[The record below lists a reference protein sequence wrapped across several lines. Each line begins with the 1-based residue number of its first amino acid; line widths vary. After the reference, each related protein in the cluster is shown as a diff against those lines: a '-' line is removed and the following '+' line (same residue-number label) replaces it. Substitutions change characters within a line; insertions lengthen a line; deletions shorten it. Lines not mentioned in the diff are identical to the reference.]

1 MPFTQKIGRKRI
13 LYLSRGGCIGGS
25 HRQLYYVVANLDHGL
40 EPVVVCN
47 KNGQFVD
54 QLQQAGIAV
63 DVTPLRPWRKFPAGL
78 LRYLDAGRLAGFAR
92 RHNIALVHSSDL
104 WLSNYMNWVS
114 ARLKIPSVLH
124 IRTPITADRIHKHH
138 CNRATAIIAIS
149 RRIKQN
155 LIDAGISPEK
165 IIQIDDAVDTDA
177 FRPKPE
183 QVNVLRQQFPV
194 DGRIL
199 IGIVGRI
206 DPFKRQLDF
215 LNAAEQI
222 VRNST
227 KNVAF
232 FLVGEVH
239 SEAYFRKTREFT
251 AKHQLDKYV
260 FFTGRRDDMPQILSS
275 LDILVSLSGGSVMFE
290 AMACGRPVISA
301 AFSTKEN
308 SVHIQDGITG
318 LLISSEKTPDL
329 VEAMMR
335 LINSAELRNKIGLN
349 ARIWVESKLSHT
361 DMVAKTHQLYQK
373 LLDNG

>member
-1 MPFTQKIGRKRI
+1 LHEKNGMKRI

-54 QLQQAGIAV
+54 QLRQSGITTSV
-63 DVTPLRPWRKFPAGL
+63 IPLHPWRKFPAGL
-78 LRYLDAGRLAGFAR
+78 LRYIDAERLVRFAR
-92 RHNIALVHSSDL
+92 QHNIALVHSSDL
-104 WLSNYMNWVS
+104 WLSNYMNCVS

-124 IRTPITADRIHKHH
+124 VRTPLTSDSIHKHH
-138 CNRATAIIAIS
+138 CNKATAIIAIS

-177 FRPKPE
+177 FSPKPE
-183 QVNVLRQQFPV
+183 QVNVLKQQFPV

-199 IGIVGRI
+199 VGIVGRI

-232 FLVGEVH
+232 FLIGETH
-239 SEAYFRKTREFT
+239 SESYFRKTREFT

-290 AMACGRPVISA
+290 AMACGRPVVSA
-301 AFSTKEN
+301 GFSTKEN

-329 VEAMMR
+329 AEAMMR
-335 LINSAELRNKIGLN
+335 LINSAELRNKIGRN
-349 ARIWVESKLSHT
+349 ARSWAKSSLSHT
-361 DMVAKTHQLYQK
+361 DMVAKTQQLYQK
-373 LLDNG
+373 LLANG